1 MVTKNDCI
9 LLLSTI
15 GTDEAKAEL
24 TNLVKNGL
32 TIDTLKC
39 INRNRELS
47 VSAFYEK
54 IRNSY
59 NNKKSKLYINIVKG
73 NLQDADDILTTLA
86 SLQLQILLFARTV
99 EDRQLFLRH
108 ARFGDISAVLG
119 QYSKTYDLIPC
130 QKLLTYIRAD
140 LKVFEECKK

>member
-1 MVTKNDCI
+1 MVTKNDCV
-9 LLLSTI
+9 LLLSQI
-15 GTDEAKAEL
+15 GTDEAKSEL
-24 TNLVKNGL
+24 NKLLKNGI
-32 TIDTLKC
+32 TIDTIKC
-39 INRNRELS
+39 INSNRQLS

-54 IRNSY
+54 VRNSY

-86 SLQLQILLFARTV
+86 SLQLQILLFAKTV

-108 ARFGDISAVLG
+108 ARFNDISAVLNHYG
-119 QYSKTYDLIPC
+119 KTYDLIPC
-130 QKLLTYIRAD
+130 QQLLSYVRAD